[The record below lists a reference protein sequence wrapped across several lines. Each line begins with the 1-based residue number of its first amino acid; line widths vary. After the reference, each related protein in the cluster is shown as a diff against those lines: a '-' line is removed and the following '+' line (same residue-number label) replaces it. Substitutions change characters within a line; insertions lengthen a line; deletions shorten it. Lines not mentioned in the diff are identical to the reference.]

1 MSKTEKIQQGK
12 QLSNTTN
19 NEQSVACPFRLFI
32 SHLGDR
38 WTLKI
43 LYTLYLHKTA
53 MRYSDLQRNIPEA
66 SSRMLSLALHQMEQ
80 HNLIVRTSFP
90 SVPPH
95 VEYSLSEAG
104 ADLMPH
110 LIALSEW
117 EKKYIQCPNHSTCK
131 IFQDLIYST
140 GISRV

>member
-80 HNLIVRTSFP
+80 NRLIVRTSFP
-90 SVPPH
+90 STPPH

-117 EKKYIQCPNHSTCK
+117 EKKYIQCPNLSTCK
-131 IFQDLIYST
+131 MFRD
-140 GISRV
+140 

>member
-1 MSKTEKIQQGK
+1 MDRTEKLQQDK

-19 NEQSVACPFRLFI
+19 KEQVAACPFRLFI

-38 WTLKI
+38 WTLRI

-53 MRYSDLQRNIPEA
+53 MRYTDLQHQIPEA
-66 SSRMLSLALHQMEQ
+66 SSRMLSLTLHQMEQ
-80 HNLIVRTSFP
+80 NRLIVRTSFP

-117 EKKYIQCPNHSTCK
+117 EKKYIQCPNLSTCK
-131 IFQDLIYST
+131 MFRD
-140 GISRV
+140 

>member
-1 MSKTEKIQQGK
+1 MSSIEKIQQDE

-19 NEQSVACPFRLFI
+19 KEQVAACPFRLFI
-32 SHLGDR
+32 SHLGNR
-38 WTLKI
+38 WTLRI
-43 LYTLYLHKTA
+43 LYTLYLHETA
-53 MRYSDLQRNIPEA
+53 MRYTDLQHQIPEA

-80 HNLIVRTSFP
+80 NRLIVRTSFP
-90 SVPPH
+90 STPPH

-117 EKKYIQCPNHSTCK
+117 EKKYIQCPNLSTCK
-131 IFQDLIYST
+131 MFRDLNL
-140 GISRV
+140 

>member
-1 MSKTEKIQQGK
+1 MSSIEKIQQDE
-12 QLSNTTN
+12 QLSNTRN
-19 NEQSVACPFRLFI
+19 KEQVAACPFRLFI

-38 WTLKI
+38 WTLRI

-53 MRYSDLQRNIPEA
+53 MRYTDLQHQIPEA
-66 SSRMLSLALHQMEQ
+66 SSRMLSLTLHQMEQ
-80 HNLIVRTSFP
+80 NRLIVRTSFP
-90 SVPPH
+90 STPPH

-117 EKKYIQCPNHSTCK
+117 EKKYIQCPNLSTCR
-131 IFQDLIYST
+131 IFRDLIYST

>member
-1 MSKTEKIQQGK
+1 MSSIEKIQQGK

-19 NEQSVACPFRLFI
+19 NEQAIACPFRLFI

-38 WTLKI
+38 WTLRI

-53 MRYSDLQRNIPEA
+53 MRYTDLQHQIPEA
-66 SSRMLSLALHQMEQ
+66 SSRMLSLTLHQMEQ
-80 HNLIVRTSFP
+80 NRLIVRTSFP
-90 SVPPH
+90 STPPH

-117 EKKYIQCPNHSTCK
+117 EKKYIQCPNLSTCK
-131 IFQDLIYST
+131 MFRDLNL
-140 GISRV
+140 